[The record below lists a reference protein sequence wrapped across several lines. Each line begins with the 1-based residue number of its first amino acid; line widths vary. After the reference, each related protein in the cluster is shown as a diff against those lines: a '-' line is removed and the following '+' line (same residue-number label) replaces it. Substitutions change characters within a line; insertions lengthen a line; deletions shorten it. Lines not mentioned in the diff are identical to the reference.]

1 MNKFVKLILDKK
13 LNEAKEVFNE
23 HMESIV
29 ERKLVEA
36 KKMSAAKDALV
47 VRKAF
52 DGSQGARAEKLYRDV
67 VEEVPVLE
75 GEYDE
80 ALDEKYGKGYVS
92 PASKIEKAMKKR
104 GIEPNSSDKYRKEME
119 RLDTQ
124 YAELKAKDKKV
135 DEETEELD
143 EAQRVKIVKA
153 RIRGGK
159 VQRRKRVSNVK
170 GFTLRGGRLT
180 RMSAAERRRRKMGQ
194 RRGKIKRRAKMNRIL
209 MKRQRSLRKRAS
221 IGLK

>member
-1 MNKFVKLILDKK
+1 MKLVKLILDKK
-13 LNEAKEVFNE
+13 LNEAKEVFVEN
-23 HMESIV
+23 MASIV
-29 ERKLVEA
+29 EKKLVEA
-36 KKMSAAKDALV
+36 KKMAAAKDALV

-80 ALDEKYGKGYVS
+80 S
-92 PASKIEKAMKKR
+92 
-104 GIEPNSSDKYRKEME
+104 
-119 RLDTQ
+119 
-124 YAELKAKDKKV
+124 
-135 DEETEELD
+135 LD

-159 VQRRKRVSNVK
+159 IQRRKRVSNVK
-170 GFTLRGGRLT
+170 GFTLRGGKLT

-221 IGLK
+221 IGLR

>member
-1 MNKFVKLILDKK
+1 MNKLVKLILDKN
-13 LNEAKEVFNE
+13 LNEAKEVFQTE
-23 HMESIV
+23 MLSIV

-36 KKMSAAKDALV
+36 KKMAAAKDTLV

-80 ALDEKYGKGYVS
+80 A
-92 PASKIEKAMKKR
+92 
-104 GIEPNSSDKYRKEME
+104 
-119 RLDTQ
+119 
-124 YAELKAKDKKV
+124 
-135 DEETEELD
+135 LD

>member
-1 MNKFVKLILDKK
+1 MNKLVKLILDKN
-13 LNEAKEVFNE
+13 LNEAKDVFE
-23 HMESIV
+23 TEMLSIV

-36 KKMSAAKDALV
+36 KKMAAAKDALV

-75 GEYDE
+75 GEYEE
-80 ALDEKYGKGYVS
+80 ALDED
-92 PASKIEKAMKKR
+92 
-104 GIEPNSSDKYRKEME
+104 N
-119 RLDTQ
+119 
-124 YAELKAKDKKV
+124 
-135 DEETEELD
+135 LD
-143 EAQRVKIVKA
+143 EAQRIKIVKA

>member
-1 MNKFVKLILDKK
+1 MNKLVKLILDKN
-13 LNEAKEVFNE
+13 LNEAKEVFQTE
-23 HMESIV
+23 MHSIV

-36 KKMSAAKDALV
+36 KKMAAAKDALV

-80 ALDEKYGKGYVS
+80 A
-92 PASKIEKAMKKR
+92 
-104 GIEPNSSDKYRKEME
+104 
-119 RLDTQ
+119 
-124 YAELKAKDKKV
+124 
-135 DEETEELD
+135 LD